1 MSKWNKEELE
11 NMLEDVVN
19 ELELSES
26 AVEKHGQEGTAPSEL
41 VRLVLDEKDLRIRA
55 LEANFVD
62 ASKSNCN
69 IHGVMPMFADESN
82 EGNEKRAELIKD
94 YEDKIQN
101 WKGTYSQGFADC
113 FNWLCSAFKA
123 N

>member
-1 MSKWNKEELE
+1 MSKWSKEELD

-19 ELELSES
+19 ELELSDS
-26 AVEKHGQEGTAPSEL
+26 AVEKHGQLGTAPNEL

-69 IHGVMPMFADESN
+69 KHSVSQRNELLAFIAKVDKMRKTYPIAHDE
-82 EGNEKRAELIKD
+82 EIVDMIL
-94 YEDKIQN
+94 
-101 WKGTYSQGFADC
+101 
-113 FNWLCSAFKA
+113 KA
-123 N
+123 NCG